1 MYSSI
6 RRSVG
11 FAFILL
17 VSFGSAGLWAQSAG
31 MSGTVSGTIT
41 DSTGAVVPGA
51 AITLTN
57 PVSGLNRAAVSDS
70 AGHIQFNNLP
80 FNSYHVS
87 VDATGFAKIAKDVD
101 VRSVVP
107 VNLDT
112 TLQISSTATTVT
124 VSGEGGED
132 LIQNDSTFQTNVDR
146 SLFEK
151 LPLESTTSSVSSLV
165 TMSTPGISS
174 DSNGLFH
181 GLGDHAENS
190 FSVDGQP
197 ITDQQS
203 KVFSNQI
210 PSESIQSMEVI
221 SGAPPAEYGDKTSV
235 VIKVTTRSGQGVAR
249 PTGSITASY
258 GSFGSPS
265 AGFDLA
271 VGGPK
276 WGNFIAASAMNSGRF
291 LDGPEFS
298 VFHDKGNEE
307 NIFDRVDYVFSP
319 VNALHLNLGFTRSW
333 FQTPNSYDNLNIGS
347 TSPITGEPVGA
358 TDQKSKIDTFNVAPT
373 YTRVIGSDKV
383 FNLGAFVRK
392 DAYNYYPSSNVFAD
406 FTTGSQQET
415 ISQHRTL
422 LNTGVR
428 SDFSYVKGINNIK
441 LGATYEQTFLTE
453 HTNLGIVD
461 PGLNAPCIDGN
472 GNPVNGFNDPSQCA
486 AAGYQP
492 NVSGNPNASAPFQ
505 PLLGCYDLTRPI
517 PSGTD
522 GCSGPSTIYPFLG
535 HTDVKQLALYL
546 QDSITLRNWSFNVG
560 MRGDLYNGLAIAREA
575 QPRVGIAYSI
585 KQTNTVLRASY
596 ARTLETPFN
605 ENLVL
610 SATGCDYPVIAALV
624 PCVPSAFNPG
634 FRNEFH
640 VGLEQ
645 AFGKYLDASGEY
657 IWKYTHDSY
666 DFSVLGLTPITFP
679 IEWHNSKIPGLAGRI
694 SVPQNHGLTA
704 FVVFS
709 SVAARF
715 FPPQI
720 GGLGTTVGQS
730 GYPFRIDHDEKFNS
744 TSHLQ
749 YQPFKT
755 GPWLGFNW
763 RYDSGSVAGRVPF
776 ATDATTPV
784 DLTILTADQQQQA
797 GLYCGTQRATL
808 TNPLT
813 YCAPAQYGSTL
824 MTIPAPGT
832 QNPDHNPARMA
843 PRSLFDMSLGLD
855 DIFHGDRFKWSGR
868 VTAINATNNFA
879 LYNFLSTFSG
889 THYVSPRSISAEV
902 GFHF

>member
-6 RRSVG
+6 RRCVGYAFVLLISLGSV
-11 FAFILL
+11 A
-17 VSFGSAGLWAQSAG
+17 VAEPPAG
-31 MSGTVSGTIT
+31 MSGTLSGTIT

-51 AITLTN
+51 TVTLTN
-57 PVSGLNRAAVSDS
+57 PVSGLNRNAVSDS
-70 AGHIQFNNLP
+70 AGHVQFNNLP
-80 FNSYHVS
+80 FSSYHVTI
-87 VDATGFAKIAKDVD
+87 DATGFARITKDVD

-107 VNLDT
+107 VSLDT
-112 TLQISSTATTVT
+112 KLEISSTATTVT
-124 VSGEGGED
+124 VTGEGGED

-151 LPLESTTSSVSSLV
+151 LPLESTSSSVSSLV
-165 TMSTPGISS
+165 TLSTPGISA

-249 PTGSITASY
+249 PTGSITAGY

-265 AGFDLA
+265 GGFDLA

-276 WGNFIAASAMNSGRF
+276 WGNFIAASVMNSGRF

-298 VFHDKGNEE
+298 VFHDKGNQE

-319 VNALHLNLGFTRSW
+319 VNAMHLNLAYTRSW
-333 FQTPNSYDNLNIGS
+333 FQTPNSYDNLNVGS

-358 TDQKSKIDTFNVAPT
+358 TDQKSKIDTYNIAPT

-392 DAYNYYPSSNVFAD
+392 DGYHYYPSSNVFAD

-415 ISQHRTL
+415 ISQYRTL
-422 LNTGVR
+422 LNTGAR
-428 SDFSYVKGINNIK
+428 TDFSYVKGIHNVK
-441 LGATYEQTFLTE
+441 LGATYEQTFLNE
-453 HTNLGIVD
+453 HTSFGIVD
-461 PGLNAPCIDGN
+461 PGLNAPCIDSN

-492 NVSGNPNASAPFQ
+492 NVAANPNATSPFQ

-517 PSGTD
+517 PSGSD
-522 GCSGPSTIYPFLG
+522 GCTGTSTIYPFFG

-560 MRGDLYNGLAIAREA
+560 LRGDLYNGLAIAREA
-575 QPRVGIAYSI
+575 QPRVGVAYSI

-610 SATGCDYPVIAALV
+610 SSTGCNYPVIAALV
-624 PCVPSAFNPG
+624 PCIPSAFNPG

-645 AFGKYLDASGEY
+645 AFGKYLVASGEY

-694 SVPQNHGLTA
+694 SMPQNHGLTA

-749 YQPFKT
+749 YQPFKI
-755 GPWLGFNW
+755 GPWFGFNW

-776 ATDATTPV
+776 AVDSTTPV
-784 DLTILTADQQQQA
+784 DLTVLTADQQQQA

-813 YCAPAQYGSTL
+813 TCAPSQYGSTL
-824 MTIPAPGT
+824 ISIPAPGT
-832 QNPDHNPARMA
+832 QNPDHNPARIA
-843 PRSLFDMSLGLD
+843 PRNLFDMSLGLD

-868 VTAINATNNFA
+868 VTAINATNDYA
-879 LYNFLSTFSG
+879 LYSFLSTFSG
-889 THYVSPRSISAEV
+889 THYVSPRSLSAEV
-902 GFHF
+902 SFHF